1 MLMEK
6 VHRHLVCQ
14 LLYLFTNALKKGV
27 SWSYSNVSDFP
38 ESKLC
43 QSLSYDENGR
53 GIKTVWRHLNYLKIR
68 SRRELEEVV
77 KVLTFCCK
85 EKRWEVCFIGK
96 GNRFQSTGDSRKM
109 DLGWVKTTITTGNKS
124 SSALDRAIWRGLFQK
139 DGKPALLRPS

>member
-6 VHRHLVCQ
+6 DILCVNYSIY
-14 LLYLFTNALKKGV
+14 LLMLWKRKYYEV
-27 SWSYSNVSDFP
+27 IC
-38 ESKLC
+38 LC
-43 QSLSYDENGR
+43 PIFQKANLSCGR
-53 GIKTVWRHLNYLKIR
+53 IKTVWRHLNYHQMR

-85 EKRWEVCFIGK
+85 ENRWEVCFIGK

-124 SSALDRAIWRGLFQK
+124 SSALDRAIWRGLLQK
-139 DGKPALLRPS
+139 DGKPALLGPS